1 MKQSNY
7 FHMTIVHPRPLD
19 AIILNNPYFFII
31 LLTGALV
38 DAPPNSDGEDDSAS
52 STEAKADP
60 LQLVEEELK
69 AADLGA
75 QQPAEGFWVGQIGCH
90 LIEETPS
97 RLGTEPLADFLF
109 WQISIWKYLKWYG
122 SH

>member
-1 MKQSNY
+1 
-7 FHMTIVHPRPLD
+7 MTIVHPRHLD
-19 AIILNNPYFFII
+19 ALILNNPYFFII

-90 LIEETPS
+90 IIEETSS

>member
-1 MKQSNY
+1 MKEVIIEKEVITCDVSPVAMFYNLSLCLFLHVEDFFNAMIQSNY

-19 AIILNNPYFFII
+19 ALILNNPYFFII
-31 LLTGALV
+31 LLTAALV
-38 DAPPNSDGEDDSAS
+38 DAAPNSDGEDDSAS

-75 QQPAEGFWVGQIGCH
+75 QQPAEGF
-90 LIEETPS
+90 
-97 RLGTEPLADFLF
+97 
-109 WQISIWKYLKWYG
+109 
-122 SH
+122 